1 MDEMTLDLLKNV
13 YRQSESD
20 DHIKNRILD
29 IMRAL
34 GKDSLL
40 DSLRVAMDFEENA
53 IERMEIESSVR

>member
-1 MDEMTLDLLKNV
+1 MTLDLLKNV